1 MIRDI
6 LVDLSVEKIR
16 IDFGDLTASV
26 FRSVSINNNCSLSQ
40 ITSLFSHISYKTIRS
55 CIIILF
61 QYNLILFENFKSSR
75 NSFIKKIKF
84 IIVTAKISEAIYRIR
99 YPRFISLI
107 EYDYGFYAASI
118 LRLILNS
125 GQIYLSLV
133 KKNFSYG

>member
-107 EYDYGFYAASI
+107 EYDYGFYGGV
-118 LRLILNS
+118 L
-125 GQIYLSLV
+125 
-133 KKNFSYG
+133 